1 MKYSIGITT
10 YKHRFEKWFKPLL
23 DQIKELRPDIEVL
36 VCVNGENTE
45 GYDEDFR
52 REFFEYIST
61 KSNTFVT
68 MYPTFR
74 GLTKMWNNLLID
86 SSNHLVLLLNDDITI
101 TDDTFFQALES
112 VIPQAQLFKINGSW
126 SHALFDRRLV
136 NDIGWFD
143 ERYLGIGEEDGDFE
157 WRLGRKTGGQSV
169 ANINLPGVINHVDHT
184 DCLKGMRKTNGK
196 YSQFNFDFAFS
207 KKYRIDDESG
217 ENYGIM
223 NRRVVCDSPTPP
235 LHTTESFYWENRD
248 KL

>member
-86 SSNHLVLLLNDDITI
+86 SSNHQVLLLNDDITI

-136 NDIGWFD
+136 
-143 ERYLGIGEEDGDFE
+143 
-157 WRLGRKTGGQSV
+157 

-184 DCLKGMRKTNGK
+184 DCLEGMRKTNGK

-207 KKYRIDDESG
+207 KKYRIDEGIG